1 MIDPNAMSQ
10 GIAGAM
16 PQMAAADPQRRPQG
30 QVGGDLLKA
39 LAAQKLLKEKQA
51 AQRQM
56 ALAQETDA
64 NTVVSKNEAELAQRS
79 LDEVSKGVSG
89 VLQNKQRNAQKR
101 MNALASGQ
109 RRGRPPQGLAGAR
122 MAQALAQGGPRRMAQ
137 GGIVGF
143 QEGQEVEGED
153 SGNVASR
160 ALNWVKENPAKA
172 AEYASYGLMFIPGVG
187 LAGLGARAALAG
199 ATKLAPRAMKGL
211 QTLGQKAVTKPVPYK
226 PKPGQTVY
234 KNPKTGKMETLD
246 PAKRAAKGLETLPTM
261 REFSPMRAGI
271 VGSGPVGYL
280 GTQIFGE
287 DEKEKIVDKG
297 TGDEDKKVITP
308 ATTLPAPAVDPDLPT
323 YQEKMT
329 KIERA
334 LAQGGIESFA
344 KNMQDMD
351 EKEAERAIKA
361 RSNELLAEYNRSVV
375 DQRTFNQAQTQLLN
389 YSKQLQTLVG
399 QDPMVLAAQRAL
411 EEALDDGDE
420 SDIAAA
426 QKAVSSAQGAATASI
441 GKTPNGRAL
450 ISQIAALKETL
461 SRYQGGSGGTQSA
474 TVTAAL
480 EAIQ

>member
-1 MIDPNAMSQ
+1 MIDPNTMSQ

-16 PQMAAADPQRRPQG
+16 PQMATEDPQRRPQG

-109 RRGRPPQGLAGAR
+109 RRGRPPQGLASAR

-246 PAKRAAKGLETLPTM
+246 PAKRTAKGLETLPTM

-297 TGDEDKKVITP
+297 TGDEGKKVITP
-308 ATTLPAPAVDPDLPT
+308 AAALPAPAVDPNLPT
-323 YQEKMT
+323 YDEKMT

-426 QKAVSSAQGAATASI
+426 QKALSSAQDAATASI
-441 GKTPNGRAL
+441 GKTPSGQAL
-450 ISQIAALKETL
+450 ISQIRALRETL
-461 SRYQGGSGGTQSA
+461 SRYQGSSGSTGNDGYT
-474 TVTAAL
+474 
-480 EAIQ
+480 IKPKG

>member
-1 MIDPNAMSQ
+1 MSQ

-16 PQMAAADPQRRPQG
+16 PQMATEDPQRRPQG

-246 PAKRAAKGLETLPTM
+246 PKKRTAKGLETLPTM

-351 EKEAERAIKA
+351 EKEAEREIQSRK
-361 RSNELLAEYNRSVV
+361 NELLAEYNRSVV
-375 DQRTFNQAQTQLLN
+375 DQRSLDQAQTQLLK

-426 QKAVSSAQGAATASI
+426 QKALLSAQDAATASI
-441 GKTPNGRAL
+441 GKTPSGQAL
-450 ISQIAALKETL
+450 ISQIRALRETL
-461 SRYQGGSGGTQSA
+461 SRYQGGSGGTGNRSA
-474 TVTAAL
+474 GDQAL
-480 EAIQ
+480 LDKYK

>member
-1 MIDPNAMSQ
+1 MIDQNAMSQ

-16 PQMAAADPQRRPQG
+16 PQMATEDPQRRPQG

-101 MNALASGQ
+101 INALASGQ
-109 RRGRPPQGLAGAR
+109 RRGRPPQGLASAR
-122 MAQALAQGGPRRMAQ
+122 MAQAAAQQGGPRRMAQ

-246 PAKRAAKGLETLPTM
+246 PKKRTAKGLETLPTM

-287 DEKEKIVDKG
+287 DEATVE
-297 TGDEDKKVITP
+297 TPEAITEAP
-308 ATTLPAPAVDPDLPT
+308 PSVTPSAVAQPAVDSNLPT

-351 EKEAERAIKA
+351 EKEAEREIQRRK
-361 RSNELLAEYNRSVV
+361 NELLADYNRSVV
-375 DQRTFNQAQTQLLN
+375 DQRSLDQAQTQLLK
-389 YSKQLQTLVG
+389 YSAQLQTLVG

-411 EEALDDGDE
+411 EAALDDGDE

-426 QKAVSSAQGAATASI
+426 QKALSSAQDAATASI
-441 GKTPNGRAL
+441 GKTPSGQAL
-450 ISQIAALKETL
+450 ISQIRALRETL
-461 SRYQGGSGGTQSA
+461 SRYQGGSGGTGNDGY
-474 TVTAAL
+474 T
-480 EAIQ
+480 IKPKG

>member
-1 MIDPNAMSQ
+1 MIDSNAMSQ

-16 PQMAAADPQRRPQG
+16 PQEGPTFEKTGRGNPI
-30 QVGGDLLKA
+30 GGDLLKA

-51 AQRQM
+51 AQRQI

-89 VLQNKQRNAQKR
+89 VLQNKQKNAQKR

-109 RRGRPPQGLAGAR
+109 RGGRPPRGLAGAR

-199 ATKLAPRAMKGL
+199 ATKLAPRAMKGI

-234 KNPKTGKMETLD
+234 QNPKTGKMETLD
-246 PAKRAAKGLETLPTM
+246 PAKRTAKGLETLPTM
-261 REFSPMRAGI
+261 REFSPMRAGAL
-271 VGSGPVGYL
+271 GSGGVGFL

-287 DEKEKIVDKG
+287 DEATVE
-297 TGDEDKKVITP
+297 TP
-308 ATTLPAPAVDPDLPT
+308 EAIAEAPPSVTPSAVAQPAVDPNLPT

-351 EKEAERAIKA
+351 EKEAEREIQRRK
-361 RSNELLAEYNRSVV
+361 NELLAEYNRSVV

-426 QKAVSSAQGAATASI
+426 QKALSSAQGAATASI
-441 GKTPNGRAL
+441 GKTPGGRAL
-450 ISQIAALKETL
+450 ISQIEALRATL
-461 SRYQGGSGGTQSA
+461 SKYQGGSGGAQSA

-480 EAIQ
+480 EAINQ